1 MGMIYEPTGSARS
14 DAALALNLY
23 HGCTHACAYCYV
35 PSATF
40 TKRPEFNTVVT
51 PRAHLLAEL
60 EKDALKR
67 MERGERGHVLM
78 SFLNDPYQPAE
89 LEYKLTQGAIKI
101 LHATG
106 HTCVTLTKG
115 GTRALR
121 DIELFSPRD
130 EFASTLTITDDERSL
145 KWEPGA
151 ALFGDRCEALRQFY
165 AAGVRTWVSL
175 EPVLY
180 RDEVFKIIDVARGFV
195 GHFRIGRLNRNA
207 HSNTIEWYK
216 FAENVI
222 KFCLDKDVPYLIK
235 KELLPFVPA
244 GAPDVYKCQR
254 P

>member
-14 DAALALNLY
+14 DANLALNIY

-40 TKRPEFNTVVT
+40 TKRADFNINVS
-51 PRAHLLAEL
+51 PRSNFLAEL

-89 LEYKLTQGAIKI
+89 LEYKLTRGAIKI

-106 HTCVTLTKG
+106 HTCATLTKG

-121 DIELFSPRD
+121 DIDLFSPRD
-130 EFASTLTITDDERSL
+130 EFASTLTCTDDERSK

-151 ALFGDRCEALRQFY
+151 ALFGDRCEALQKFHF
-165 AAGVRTWVSL
+165 AGVRTWVSL

-180 RDEVFKIIDVARGFV
+180 IDEVFKIIETTHDYV
-195 GHFRIGRLNRNA
+195 GHYRIGRLN
-207 HSNTIEWYK
+207 
-216 FAENVI
+216 
-222 KFCLDKDVPYLIK
+222 
-235 KELLPFVPA
+235 
-244 GAPDVYKCQR
+244 
-254 P
+254 